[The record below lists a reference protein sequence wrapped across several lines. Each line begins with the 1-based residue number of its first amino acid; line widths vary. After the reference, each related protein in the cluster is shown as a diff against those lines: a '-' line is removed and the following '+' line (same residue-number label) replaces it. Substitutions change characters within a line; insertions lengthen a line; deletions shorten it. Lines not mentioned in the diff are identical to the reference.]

1 MEEIFVV
8 IVQVIVEVVFEA
20 LFSLPIDVFFWGHQ
34 EDRPEKVRRT
44 ALFSVGCL
52 MGWASIFALP
62 GTILHHGW
70 LRVANLVVAPLLAGW
85 LATVIAHWL
94 IDKRHK
100 DASPKIQF
108 WRAWWFTLG
117 FSLLRFAYAQGG

>member
-1 MEEIFVV
+1 MLATARMASVVSSTPPARRRLIFVV
-8 IVQVIVEVVFEA
+8 IIQIIVEVVFEA
-20 LFSLPIDVFFWGHQ
+20 L
-34 EDRPEKVRRT
+34 
-44 ALFSVGCL
+44 
-52 MGWASIFALP
+52 FALP

-117 FSLLRFAYAQGG
+117 FSLLRFAYTQRG